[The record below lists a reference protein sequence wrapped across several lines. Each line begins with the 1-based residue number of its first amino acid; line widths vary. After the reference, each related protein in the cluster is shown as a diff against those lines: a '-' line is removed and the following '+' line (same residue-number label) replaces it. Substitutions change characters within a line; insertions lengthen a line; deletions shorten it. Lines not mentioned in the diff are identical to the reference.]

1 MQCRTTER
9 GSTRRQPESGTHREA
24 CGSCCELRGYIYS
37 RGPRNISEQYL
48 TSTRCIREEQREA
61 KHLGVSGDSSVLV
74 EKDPNKSEGDDPE
87 VFKPGLA
94 IALNN

>member
-24 CGSCCELRGYIYS
+24 SSRCELRGYIYS

-48 TSTRCIREEQREA
+48 TSTRCFREEQREV
-61 KHLGVSGDSSVLV
+61 KHLGIGGESSGLV